1 MRSLVLTALFVLI
14 GACGAPAIDSG
25 LVTDDVPLPD
35 RQDEQTDG
43 GRTKLDGS
51 TGDGEKFTVTVTLTG
66 TGNVSSAP
74 AGVTCSG
81 TTCTGSF
88 PKGTALTLAAV
99 PTSGALFGGWGG
111 PCTGVATCAV
121 AVDKALAITADF
133 PTLDGSWS
141 GTYTNTR
148 PNAGCTFNNAGN
160 LNVTVKTTG
169 AVVSHSAN
177 VTGLELRQIDP
188 PTCPKSGTA
197 TGAAPDS
204 PVTVATDTVTGTWTF
219 DVQQGGQS
227 FGNLAFPFTAK
238 ISGKTMTGSW
248 TCPGCVGTF
257 SVTKP

>member
-14 GACGAPAIDSG
+14 GACGAPAIESG
-25 LVTDDVPLPD
+25 LVTDDIPLPN
-35 RQDEQTDG
+35 RQEPTDG
-43 GRTKLDGS
+43 GRTKLDSS

-66 TGNVSSAP
+66 SGNVSSAP
-74 AGVTCSG
+74 TGVTCSG
-81 TTCTGSF
+81 MTCTGSF

-99 PTSGALFGGWGG
+99 PTAGALFGGWGG

-121 AVDKALAITADF
+121 TVDKALAITADF

-148 PNAGCTFNNAGN
+148 PSAGCTFNNAGN

-169 AVVSHSAN
+169 GVVSHSAN
-177 VTGLELRQIDP
+177 VTGLELRSGAP
-188 PTCPKSGTA
+188 NCTLVGGATGTA
-197 TGAAPDS
+197 PDAPVTGSTGA
-204 PVTVATDTVTGTWTF
+204 VTGTWNF

-227 FGNLAFPFTAK
+227 YGNLAFPFTAK